1 MKGGFNKSPFKSPS
15 QTFSLSL
22 FFPWKLYI
30 YIIYPVQEQ
39 KDIKELKKMAQ
50 FSLNQ
55 NFDIGLVPNDW
66 NATPV
71 STSIENLYTFDVH
84 VEERFQINEKIGQN
98 LIEENEEL
106 KQRVLYLE
114 TQLDI
119 LLKRFNR
126 LVGLYPLINEP
137 Y

>member
-1 MKGGFNKSPFKSPS
+1 MKGGFVKSPLQIPFSDILFEPF
-15 QTFSLSL
+15 FSLET
-22 FFPWKLYI
+22 LYLY
-30 YIIYPVQEQ
+30 YIPYQRY
-39 KDIKELKKMAQ
+39 KRTKKKMAQ

-84 VEERFQINEKIGQN
+84 VEERFQINEKIGHN
-98 LIEENEEL
+98 LTEENEEL

-119 LLKRFNR
+119 LMKRFNR
-126 LVGLYPLINEP
+126 LVGLYPLTNET

>member
-1 MKGGFNKSPFKSPS
+1 MKGTISLQIPFSDILFEPF
-15 QTFSLSL
+15 FSLETL
-22 FFPWKLYI
+22 FILYTVQ
-30 YIIYPVQEQ
+30 YI

-114 TQLDI
+114 AQLDI
-119 LLKRFNR
+119 LLKRFDE
-126 LVGLYPLINEP
+126 LAPLG
-137 Y
+137 

>member
-1 MKGGFNKSPFKSPS
+1 MKGGFVKSPLQIPFSDIFFEPF
-15 QTFSLSL
+15 FSLETL
-22 FFPWKLYI
+22 FILYT
-30 YIIYPVQEQ
+30 VQRTIKEL
-39 KDIKELKKMAQ
+39 KELKKMAQ

-119 LLKRFNR
+119 LLKRFDE
-126 LVGLYPLINEP
+126 LAPLG
-137 Y
+137 

>member
-1 MKGGFNKSPFKSPS
+1 
-15 QTFSLSL
+15 
-22 FFPWKLYI
+22 
-30 YIIYPVQEQ
+30 
-39 KDIKELKKMAQ
+39 MAQ

-55 NFDIGLVPNDW
+55 NYDIGLVPNDW

-98 LIEENEEL
+98 LINENEEL

-119 LLKRFNR
+119 LMKRFYE
-126 LVGLYPLINEP
+126 LAPLGGI

>member
-1 MKGGFNKSPFKSPS
+1 MKGGFVKSPLQIPFSDILFEPF
-15 QTFSLSL
+15 FSLETL
-22 FFPWKLYI
+22 FILYTVQ
-30 YIIYPVQEQ
+30 YI
-39 KDIKELKKMAQ
+39 KDIKELKKKMAQ

-106 KQRVLYLE
+106 KQRVLYL
-114 TQLDI
+114 
-119 LLKRFNR
+119 
-126 LVGLYPLINEP
+126 
-137 Y
+137 

>member
-1 MKGGFNKSPFKSPS
+1 LFEPFFFLGNFIIIIYRSIYQPFKE
-15 QTFSLSL
+15 L
-22 FFPWKLYI
+22 
-30 YIIYPVQEQ
+30 
-39 KDIKELKKMAQ
+39 KELKKMAQ

-106 KQRVLYLE
+106 KQWVLY
-114 TQLDI
+114 
-119 LLKRFNR
+119 
-126 LVGLYPLINEP
+126 
-137 Y
+137 